1 MRDYIELT
9 LAAICGGGSVWLA
22 IHNLQFIQW

>member
-9 LAAICGGGSVWLA
+9 LLAAFSGGGVWLA